1 MGWSHL
7 MVRLVTPV
15 DWDNLQKSHYEEI
28 KTAQKGTTTAALV
41 KYLNVVN
48 CAKQDSCG
56 KCRNSC
62 PDWCLSVE
70 NLESYENLMVSRLKI
85 GLVFTS
91 RKGNTNGSLTK

>member
-1 MGWSHL
+1 MGWSHP

-28 KTAQKGTTTAALV
+28 KTAQKDTTTAALV

-48 CAKQDSCG
+48 LAKQDICG
-56 KCRNSC
+56 ECRNSC
-62 PDWCLSVE
+62 QDWWLSVE
-70 NLESYENLMVSRLKI
+70 NLESYENLMVCRLKV
-85 GLVFTS
+85 GSVLAS